1 MSELPPKPDPVAEEP
16 QLQPGGADAIVPEG
30 GDPDP
35 LGRDLP
41 PDLNPATEDLPA
53 EVAEPDDKQQEPEGE
68 ADQEAGTERDED
80 ADGPDAGQLDEEGDT
95 EPPA

>member
-1 MSELPPKPDPVAEEP
+1 MSELPPQPDAVTEEP
-16 QLQPGGADAIVPEG
+16 ELHPGGADAIL
-30 GDPDP
+30 PDADETK

-41 PDLNPATEDLPA
+41 PDLNPAAEDLPP
-53 EVAEPDDKQQEPEGE
+53 EVVEPDEKQQEPEGE

-80 ADGPDAGQLDEEGDT
+80 PDGPDAGQLDEEGDP